1 MKPAAPEVRS
11 SVEPEPGQD
20 QDPTPD
26 RPVLAIPGAT
36 IGRQV
41 LWLAGPV
48 FVEQSLLYLIGLSD
62 TILAGRY
69 LGAEH
74 LAGVTVASYLLWF
87 LGTLFTIGSIGGT
100 ALVARSVGA
109 GRAVEAARFCG
120 QAFAVGLSLGVLTL
134 LLVQFFA
141 PWIVAA
147 MNLTGLAALWAT
159 RFLRIVG
166 AVTPLLACTT
176 VGNAALRGAGDTRTG
191 MKVMVLMNVVN
202 INMTWLLA
210 LGWGRIPGLGLTG
223 IAIGTACG
231 EAIGGS
237 VILALLI
244 RGRSGLRLTRENL
257 RPAWDRIRRLLRISL
272 PAAGDG
278 LTNVICQLW
287 FLRLINRLGAVATAA
302 HGVAIRCEA
311 IAFLTITA
319 FGVAASTLCGQYLGA
334 RRPDLAIRSARTA
347 WLLGAAFLS
356 LLGLVLF
363 TQGRSMFQFFLAG
376 RQNEVLEEGV
386 AVLRI
391 VALAMPALATIN
403 VLNGTLN
410 GAGDTR
416 WPWMITMSGYLLVRI
431 PLTYVLTT
439 PTAQGGWG
447 LGLKGAWLA
456 MFADLY
462 VRAVLVAGRFLQRGW
477 LSTRV

>member
-1 MKPAAPEVRS
+1 
-11 SVEPEPGQD
+11 
-20 QDPTPD
+20 
-26 RPVLAIPGAT
+26 
-36 IGRQV
+36 
-41 LWLAGPV
+41 
-48 FVEQSLLYLIGLSD
+48 
-62 TILAGRY
+62 
-69 LGAEH
+69 
-74 LAGVTVASYLLWF
+74 
-87 LGTLFTIGSIGGT
+87 
-100 ALVARSVGA
+100 
-109 GRAVEAARFCG
+109 
-120 QAFAVGLSLGVLTL
+120 
-134 LLVQFFA
+134 
-141 PWIVAA
+141 
-147 MNLTGLAALWAT
+147 
-159 RFLRIVG
+159 
-166 AVTPLLACTT
+166 
-176 VGNAALRGAGDTRTG
+176 
-191 MKVMVLMNVVN
+191 MKVMVLMNAVN
-202 INMTWLLA
+202 ISMTWLLA
-210 LGWGRIPGLGLTG
+210 LGWGPIPGLGLTG

-231 EAIGGS
+231 EAIAGS

-244 RGRSGLRLTRENL
+244 RGRSGLRLTCENL

-272 PAAGDG
+272 PAAGDS
-278 LTNVICQLW
+278 LTNVVCQLW

-334 RRPDLAIRSARTA
+334 RRPDLATRSARTA

-356 LLGLVLF
+356 LLGLLLF
-363 TQGRSMFQFFLAG
+363 TQGRSMFQLFLAG
-376 RQNEVLEEGV
+376 RQNAVLEEGV
-386 AVLRI
+386 PVLRI

-431 PLTYVLTT
+431 PLTYVLIA

-456 MFADLY
+456 MLADLY

-477 LSTRV
+477 LSMRV

>member
-1 MKPAAPEVRS
+1 MNAAVPEVHPS
-11 SVEPEPGQD
+11 LEPESQV
-20 QDPTPD
+20 TAD
-26 RPVLAIPGAT
+26 RPVLAIPGST

-62 TILAGRY
+62 TILAGRH
-69 LGAEH
+69 LEPDH

-87 LGTLFTIGSIGGT
+87 LGTLFTIASIGGT

-109 GRAVEAARFCG
+109 GRPDEAARFCG
-120 QAFAVGLSLGVLTL
+120 QAFVLGLSLGFLAL
-134 LLVQFFA
+134 LLVQLFA
-141 PWIVAA
+141 AWIVAA
-147 MNLTGLAALWAT
+147 MNLTGLAALSAT

-166 AVTPLLACTT
+166 AVAPLLACTS

-191 MKVMVLMNVVN
+191 MKVMVLMNAVN
-202 INMTWLLA
+202 ISMTWLLA
-210 LGWGRIPGLGLTG
+210 LGWGPIPGLGLTG

-231 EAIGGS
+231 EAVAGS
-237 VILALLI
+237 VILAILI
-244 RGRSGLRLTRENL
+244 RGRAGLRLTRENL

-272 PAAGDG
+272 PAAGDS

-287 FLRLINRLGAVATAA
+287 FLRLINRLGALATAA

-311 IAFLTITA
+311 MAFLTITA
-319 FGVAASTLCGQYLGA
+319 FGVASSTLCGQYLGA

-347 WLLGAAFLS
+347 WLLGVGFLS

-363 TQGRSMFQFFLAG
+363 TQARSMFQLFLAG
-376 RQNEVLEEGV
+376 RQNEVLEVGV
-386 AVLRI
+386 PVLRI
-391 VALAMPALATIN
+391 VAIAMPALATIN

-416 WPWMITMSGYLLVRI
+416 WPWLITVSGYLLIRI
-431 PLTYVLTT
+431 PLTYALIT
-439 PTAQGGWG
+439 PATEGGWG
-447 LGLKGAWLA
+447 MGLKGAWLA

-462 VRAVLVAGRFLQRGW
+462 VRAMLVGGRFLQRGW
-477 LSTRV
+477 LRTRV

>member
-1 MKPAAPEVRS
+1 
-11 SVEPEPGQD
+11 
-20 QDPTPD
+20 
-26 RPVLAIPGAT
+26 
-36 IGRQV
+36 
-41 LWLAGPV
+41 
-48 FVEQSLLYLIGLSD
+48 
-62 TILAGRY
+62 
-69 LGAEH
+69 
-74 LAGVTVASYLLWF
+74 
-87 LGTLFTIGSIGGT
+87 
-100 ALVARSVGA
+100 
-109 GRAVEAARFCG
+109 
-120 QAFAVGLSLGVLTL
+120 
-134 LLVQFFA
+134 
-141 PWIVAA
+141 
-147 MNLTGLAALWAT
+147 
-159 RFLRIVG
+159 
-166 AVTPLLACTT
+166 
-176 VGNAALRGAGDTRTG
+176 

-244 RGRSGLRLTRENL
+244 RGRSGLQLTRENL

-272 PAAGDG
+272 PAAGDS

-287 FLRLINRLGAVATAA
+287 FLRLINRLGAVATTA

-334 RRPDLAIRSARTA
+334 RRPDLATRSARTA

-456 MFADLY
+456 MFADLH

>member
-48 FVEQSLLYLIGLSD
+48 FVEQSFLYLTGFSD

-74 LAGVTVASYLLWF
+74 LAGVTVASYPLWF

-109 GRAVEAARFCG
+109 GRADEAARFCG

-147 MNLTGLAALWAT
+147 MNLTGLAAVSAT

-176 VGNAALRGAGDTRTG
+176 AGNAALRGAGDTRTG

-278 LTNVICQLW
+278 LTNVVCQLW

-363 TQGRSMFQFFLAG
+363 PRGDRCSSSSW
-376 RQNEVLEEGV
+376 R
-386 AVLRI
+386 AVRTRCLRR
-391 VALAMPALATIN
+391 AFRYSGSWPWPCP
-403 VLNGTLN
+403 
-410 GAGDTR
+410 R
-416 WPWMITMSGYLLVRI
+416 WPPSMC
-431 PLTYVLTT
+431 
-439 PTAQGGWG
+439 
-447 LGLKGAWLA
+447 
-456 MFADLY
+456 
-462 VRAVLVAGRFLQRGW
+462 
-477 LSTRV
+477 